1 MFAREGDRGQGWRR
15 RRRWLTSFA
24 PWAALAARMAGV
36 LSSQSRRYLTLQ
48 YDDVRV
54 TDFLLHKFNIVFPL
68 LFPCSFSAADTR
80 CRSVS
85 LVTRQL

>member
-54 TDFLLHKFNIVFPL
+54 TDFLLHKLILFSPSFFP
-68 LFPCSFSAADTR
+68 AAFLPRTQGAVL
-80 CRSVS
+80 CRW
-85 LVTRQL
+85 